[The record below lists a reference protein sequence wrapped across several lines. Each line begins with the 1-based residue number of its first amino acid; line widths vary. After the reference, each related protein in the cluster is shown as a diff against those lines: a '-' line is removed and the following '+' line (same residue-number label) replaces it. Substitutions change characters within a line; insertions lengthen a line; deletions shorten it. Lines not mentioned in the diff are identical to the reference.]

1 MGSRKGKSN
10 ESAVGTELRIVGGRY
25 RGSKL
30 RYHGDPVTRPMKDC
44 VREAIFNL
52 IGMEVEGKHAIDL
65 FAGTGALG
73 LESLSR
79 GASGA
84 TFIEKHVPT
93 ARVVKE
99 NIAALGVQ
107 QQANLLTTSAFL
119 WAKRDMP
126 NLELSEPMNFPSSFA
141 KAMED
146 KSRQPPSAIPLLVFC
161 SPPYAFFVDRQE
173 DMLDLIQRVLGSAP
187 AGSILVIEADCR
199 FDFELLPGGVAQ
211 HKREKG
217 WDVRTYPP
225 AVVGVWRV

>member
-30 RYHGDPVTRPMKDC
+30 RYHGDPVTRPMKDR

-93 ARVVKE
+93 ARVVKK
-99 NIAALGVQ
+99 ILPR
-107 QQANLLTTSAFL
+107 LAF
-119 WAKRDMP
+119 
-126 NLELSEPMNFPSSFA
+126 SS
-141 KAMED
+141 
-146 KSRQPPSAIPLLVFC
+146 RPTC
-161 SPPYAFFVDRQE
+161 SPPARFSGPRE
-173 DMLDLIQRVLGSAP
+173 I
-187 AGSILVIEADCR
+187 CR
-199 FDFELLPGGVAQ
+199 IWNCQNP
-211 HKREKG
+211 
-217 WDVRTYPP
+217 
-225 AVVGVWRV
+225 